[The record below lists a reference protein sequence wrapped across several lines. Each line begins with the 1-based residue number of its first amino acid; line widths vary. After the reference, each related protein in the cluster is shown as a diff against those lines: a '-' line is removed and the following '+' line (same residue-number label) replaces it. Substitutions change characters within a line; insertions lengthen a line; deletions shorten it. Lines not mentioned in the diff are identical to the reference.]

1 MAERGLRHRTI
12 AVDVDDS
19 GEIAEPARRLP
30 WPWWSIAVVGSI
42 AVVAAG
48 WLLVA
53 GAMLLASIASP
64 AADIPGVLALATRFL
79 VLAYGAPVQIGGQV
93 VTLVPLLLTLALV
106 VLGQPVA
113 AMAAR
118 HLAAEQ
124 ATSDDTGELWVDGRR
139 LVVRVA
145 GTYAGSQALVVLVVG
160 ATTAGVGNPWLGAIG
175 ALTVGAGAGLWGAS
189 RAIRH
194 DPRRDWP
201 AWLRPL
207 PHVLAVSFLTC
218 LAGGAAAMAVTVFLS
233 GDRIAAIHDALQP
246 GALGG
251 VLLLTLQLL
260 YVPNLALWG
269 TAWVLGAGVT
279 LGDGSI
285 ANLGV
290 TDVGFLPSIPVLGAV
305 PDPGLV
311 PEEALWWLLFGVV
324 AGAVS
329 AVLMVTSLPRARF
342 DRTAL
347 VGAGTGIVGGL
358 LVVVACSLAGG
369 GLGSARLAH
378 LGPLVPDVFV
388 VAPSVLGL
396 SGLVAGLV
404 TGLIRRPAPLPAAT
418 ATDGATDGGVDV
430 ASEGTGSEVAVLGIE
445 GEGGAEDTVR
455 TSDPT

>member
-1 MAERGLRHRTI
+1 MADRSFRHRTI

-19 GEIAEPARRLP
+19 GETPEHARRLP

-53 GAMLLASIASP
+53 GAMLLASLASP

-79 VLAYGAPVQIGGQV
+79 VLAYGAPVEIGGQL

-118 HLAAEQ
+118 HLAADQ
-124 ATSDDTGELWVDGRR
+124 ATGDDTGELWVDGRR

-145 GTYAGSQALVVLVVG
+145 GTYAGSHALGVLVIG
-160 ATTAGVGNPWLGAIG
+160 ATTTGVGNPWLGAIG
-175 ALTVGAGAGLWGAS
+175 ALAVGAVAGLWGAS
-189 RAIRH
+189 RAIRYDH
-194 DPRRDWP
+194 RLDWP

-207 PHVLAVSFLTC
+207 PRVLAVSFLTC
-218 LAGGAAAMAVTVFLS
+218 LAGGAAAMAVAVFMR
-233 GDRIAAIHDALQP
+233 GERVVAIHEALQP
-246 GALGG
+246 GVLGG
-251 VLLLTLQLL
+251 GLLLALQLL
-260 YVPNLALWG
+260 YVPNLAMCG

-311 PEEALWWLLFGVV
+311 SEEALWWLLVGVV
-324 AGAVS
+324 AGAAS
-329 AVLMVTSLPRARF
+329 AALMVTSLPRARF

-347 VGAGTGIVGGL
+347 VGAGTGIAGGL
-358 LVVVACSLAGG
+358 LVVVACSLAAG
-369 GLGSARLAH
+369 GLGSSRLAH
-378 LGPLVPDVFV
+378 IGPIVSDVSV

-396 SGLVAGLV
+396 SGLAAGLV
-404 TGLIRRPAPLPAAT
+404 VGLIRRPPRTPVTQEAPDAA
-418 ATDGATDGGVDV
+418 GVETGNELAAD
-430 ASEGTGSEVAVLGIE
+430 SEAEVAEQAVE
-445 GEGGAEDTVR
+445 
-455 TSDPT
+455 TSEPA